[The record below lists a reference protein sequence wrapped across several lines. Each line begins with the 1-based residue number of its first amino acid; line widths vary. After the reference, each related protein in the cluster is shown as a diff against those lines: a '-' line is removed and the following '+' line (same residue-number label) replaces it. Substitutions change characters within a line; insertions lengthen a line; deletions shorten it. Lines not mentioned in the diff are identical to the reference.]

1 MESVETLAKKRLEPT
16 WFEEIRE
23 KASQLIGKTPY
34 PDFKKLKY

>member
-23 KASQLIGKTPY
+23 KASQLIGKLHILI
-34 PDFKKLKY
+34 LKN